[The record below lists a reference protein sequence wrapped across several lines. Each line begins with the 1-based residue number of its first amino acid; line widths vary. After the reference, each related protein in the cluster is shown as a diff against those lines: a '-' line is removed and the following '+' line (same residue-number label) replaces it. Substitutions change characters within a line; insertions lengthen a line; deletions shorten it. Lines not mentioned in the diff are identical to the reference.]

1 MASRF
6 FAHISAGRENSS
18 SYPLPSPADPN
29 SKTCVLA
36 LNYPAFDRLEIAEI
50 SPTPPR
56 ADEVRLRVAACGL
69 CGSELETFKN
79 RSPRRTP
86 PLVMGHEFCGT
97 IAEVGADVRDWKPGA
112 RVVSNSLVPCGHCV
126 RCHRGDT
133 HLCADRQIFGMH
145 RPGAFAEFVNV
156 PARCLIPWPEN
167 LPAEAAALAEP
178 LANGIHVVNLTRH
191 LPAATA
197 LVIGAG
203 PIGLFCQQAL
213 QVLRGA
219 KVYVADLAPERLAV
233 AKRLGATRVI
243 NPREEDVVAI
253 LREATAG
260 EGADLSVDAVGG
272 AITKKTSLEA
282 LRPGGATVWIGLHE
296 NTVSFDTY
304 GITLPEKQVFG
315 TYAAKI
321 EELRQAL
328 DLMASGK
335 VDAHSWTKRF
345 TLEQSVDG
353 FHRMLAARGDDI
365 KGVICP

>member
-1 MASRF
+1 M
-6 FAHISAGRENSS
+6 
-18 SYPLPSPADPN
+18 
-29 SKTCVLA
+29 LA
-36 LNYPAFDRLEIAEI
+36 LHYPAFDRLEIADVAMTALQ
-50 SPTPPR
+50 P
-56 ADEVRLRVAACGL
+56 DEVRIRVAACGL

-97 IAEVGADVRDWKPGA
+97 IEETGSAVRDWRAGA

-126 RCHRGDT
+126 RCQRGDT
-133 HLCADRQIFGMH
+133 HLCAQRQIFGMH

-191 LPAATA
+191 LPAHTA

-219 KVYVADLAPERLAV
+219 KVFVADLSPERLAV
-233 AKRLGATRVI
+233 ARKLGAARVI
-243 NPREEDVVAI
+243 DPRTEDAAAI
-253 LREATAG
+253 LREATGG
-260 EGADLSVDAVGG
+260 EGADLTVDAVGNTH
-272 AITKKTSLEA
+272 TKKLSLEA
-282 LRPGGATVWIGLHE
+282 LRPGGASVWIGLHE
-296 NTVSFDTY
+296 NSVTLDTY
-304 GITLPEKQVFG
+304 NITLPERQVFG

-321 EELRQAL
+321 DELRQAL

-335 VDAHSWTKRF
+335 VNAQTWVQRF
-345 TLEQSVDG
+345 GLKEGVAA
-353 FHRMLAARGDDI
+353 FHRMLAAQGNDL
-365 KGVICP
+365 KAVLCP

>member
-1 MASRF
+1 
-6 FAHISAGRENSS
+6 
-18 SYPLPSPADPN
+18 
-29 SKTCVLA
+29 
-36 LNYPAFDRLEIAEI
+36 
-50 SPTPPR
+50 
-56 ADEVRLRVAACGL
+56 
-69 CGSELETFKN
+69 
-79 RSPRRTP
+79 
-86 PLVMGHEFCGT
+86 MGHEFCGT
-97 IAEVGADVRDWKPGA
+97 IAEIGTAVRDWQTGA

-156 PARCLIPWPEN
+156 PARCLIPWPDG

-219 KVYVADLAPERLAV
+219 KVYVADLSPERLAV
-233 AKRLGATRVI
+233 AQKLGAAGII
-243 NPREEDVVAI
+243 NPRTEDAAAL
-253 LREATAG
+253 LRAATGG
-260 EGADLSVDAVGG
+260 EGADLTVDAVG
-272 AITKKTSLEA
+272 ATLTKKLSLDA
-282 LRPGGATVWIGLHE
+282 LRPGGASVWIGLHE
-296 NTVSFDTY
+296 NTVTLDTY
-304 GITLPEKQVFG
+304 GITLPEKQVLG

-328 DLMASGK
+328 DLMAAGK
-335 VDAHSWTKRF
+335 VDALSWVQRF
-345 TLEQSVDG
+345 ALKDAVPA
-353 FHRMLAARGDDI
+353 FHRMLAA
-365 KGVICP
+365 KGADLKAVICP